1 MLHLICIMKYC
12 PNCPPDKTYDDHLTR
27 CPNHN
32 IRLSLRDPYR
42 LVGSVIN
49 GKYKLEALLGLGGM
63 GAVYLATHIGIN
75 RQMAFKIL
83 KPDLAATD
91 PSVLE
96 SFRREATISGGLS
109 HPHIVSVTDA
119 DVTPDGVAFMVM
131 ELLECPTLEDELNR
145 VKVFP
150 VRRTH
155 LLLEQIC
162 SALQN
167 AHSHQI
173 VHRDLKPAN
182 IALLQT
188 ADQSEVIKILD
199 FGIAK
204 TLADGTGKV
213 SQAMGTPIYASPEQF
228 SPGVLIDG
236 RSDLYSLGVMT
247 FQMLTGTVPFRGKS
261 VGEIIRQHLSA
272 PPPPLRNFNPQI
284 PTEIEQVVLMSLAK
298 DPNQRPATAEE
309 FFTLFHTAVMKNA
322 ALFPSESYTNRPT
335 LSVSQGLKATIAG
348 STATLSLS
356 GIPPK
361 SEVLLNGMPKL
372 TTDASVGTVEIA
384 DLPSGHHNLVV
395 RKPGYESW
403 STSVMCQPGE
413 RKEIKVTLK
422 PQLSSSTHQALSQT
436 TNQADAIEFAV
447 TARANQLPIT
457 GGRVG
462 GGGQTLYAPPPAAR
476 LPYTP
481 PPPTHAKS
489 NNFTV
494 GIVIASIVVLGVG
507 GVAVLVKRNSKSGT
521 AEVVQKTSEP
531 QAGPVDTTA
540 YRERFDRLSSNI
552 HQAAGSVPVSGPS
565 SAEDLKMAREQVD
578 HAQATVGTAASDFG
592 LTDAPTPEVR
602 EAHDHLKDR
611 YQALKT
617 SLDNYSTA
625 LRNYEF
631 ALTSNGEFNAR
642 ERDNPPGTAERAEVY
657 RCQAAFRDAWSETQ
671 TYEQRLRSK
680 LK

>member
-1 MLHLICIMKYC
+1 MKYC

-27 CPNHN
+27 CPNHH
-32 IRLSLRDPYR
+32 IRLSIRDPYR

-63 GAVYLATHIGIN
+63 GAVYLATHLGIN

-83 KPDLAATD
+83 KPDLAASD

-119 DVTPDGVAFMVM
+119 DVTSEGVAFMVM

-150 VRRTH
+150 IHRTH
-155 LLLEQIC
+155 VVLEQIC
-162 SALQN
+162 SALQT
-167 AHSHQI
+167 AHSHHI

-182 IALLQT
+182 IALLQA
-188 ADQSEVIKILD
+188 ADQSEVIKVLD

-204 TLADGTGKV
+204 TLDEGAGKV

-284 PTEIEQVVLMSLAK
+284 PAEIEQVVLMSLAK

-309 FFTLFHTAVMKNA
+309 FFTLFHNAVIQNA

-361 SEVLLNGMPKL
+361 SEILLNGMPKL
-372 TTDASVGTVEIA
+372 TTDISGGTVEIA

-413 RKEIKVTLK
+413 RKELKITLK
-422 PQLSSSTHQALSQT
+422 PQRSSSTHQGLSQT

-447 TARANQLPIT
+447 TARVNQPSTT
-457 GGRVG
+457 GSGAR
-462 GGGQTLYAPPPAAR
+462 GGQTLYAPPPATR
-476 LPYTP
+476 LPYPQTP
-481 PPPTHAKS
+481 ALNDSKS
-489 NNFTV
+489 NKLTL
-494 GIVIASIVVLGVG
+494 GIVIASIVVLGIG
-507 GVAVLVKRNSKSGT
+507 GVALMVKKNTKT
-521 AEVVQKTSEP
+521 DATEVVKTPAEANS
-531 QAGPVDTTA
+531 GLTGNISA
-540 YRERFDRLSSNI
+540 YRESFDRLSNNI
-552 HQAAGSVPVSGPS
+552 HQAADSVPVSGPS
-565 SAEDLKMAREQVD
+565 SAEELKLAREEVD
-578 HAQATVGTAASDFG
+578 HAQAVVGTSASDLG
-592 LTDAPTPEVR
+592 LTEPPTPEIR
-602 EAHDHLKDR
+602 IPHENLKDR

-617 SLDNYSTA
+617 SLDNYSVA

-631 ALTSNGEFNAR
+631 ALTSTGEYNANDR
-642 ERDNPPGTAERAEVY
+642 NNPPGTAERAEIY
-657 RCQAAFRDAWSETQ
+657 RCQSAFRDAWREAQ
-671 TYEQRLRSK
+671 TYEQRLRTQ